1 MGLIQGVQLHPL
13 ESIQGGMA
21 EFYTPQSS
29 DETMVVKIP
38 ANTIDDLFVH
48 RNQTDQ
54 LWVVKGSCV
63 LVILYDRQYHYIPLS
78 ANVPQVVTIPPRIL
92 HGSINLG
99 DEDCLLVNAVL
110 RHGQPQAK
118 DYQPAKKP
126 FEYDIEKAQLSLH
139 NFEARAS
146 DNMKCLTVWDRPMF
160 LRLVFGMNLSK

>member
-1 MGLIQGVQLHPL
+1 MGLIKGVQLRPL

-29 DETMVVKIP
+29 DETMVVRIP
-38 ANTIDDLFVH
+38 AHTIDDLFVH

-54 LWVVKGSCV
+54 LLVVKGSFV
-63 LVILYDRQYHYIPLS
+63 LIILYNRQYQYIPLS
-78 ANVPQVVTIPPRIL
+78 ANVPQVVTIPPKIL
-92 HGSINLG
+92 HGSINFS

-126 FEYDIEKAQLSLH
+126 FDYDIERAKLSLK
-139 NFEARAS
+139 NLEARTSATR
-146 DNMKCLTVWDRPMF
+146 KCLTV
-160 LRLVFGMNLSK
+160 